1 MTFRAAISML
11 GTVLLFA
18 ITAGFSHAV
27 PIFTLTS
34 TIAGPPESVQVTVVD
49 SSGLKSIVVG
59 TSSNA
64 STSVPAFVVGTT
76 NPVVITSTKIDQTQA
91 FNVGLTATNSAGGTA
106 SFLLSDLDNA
116 PMITLTSEL
125 TGPPLQFLISV
136 LDNDFAGMA
145 SISVLTA
152 SNLTVSVP
160 PFTLGTMNPVTVV
173 ATRIDPSSA
182 FAVDLRATDLNG
194 LVTTRSFDFD
204 ANGRLISAVPEPA
217 SLALLAAGLAGLGFS
232 RRRKSN

>member
-1 MTFRAAISML
+1 MTSRAAIPML
-11 GTVLLFA
+11 GTLLLFA
-18 ITAGFSHAV
+18 IGFAHATPV
-27 PIFTLTS
+27 FTLTS

-116 PMITLTSEL
+116 PMITLDSESM
-125 TGPPLQFLISV
+125 GPPLRVFISV
-136 LDNDFAGMA
+136 LDNDFAGLA
-145 SISVLTA
+145 SILVTTA
-152 SNLTVSVP
+152 ANLAVSVP
-160 PFTLGTMNPVTVV
+160 AFTVGTMNQVIIA
-173 ATRIDPSSA
+173 ATRIDPASP
-182 FAVDLRATDLNG
+182 FTVGLRATDLNG
-194 LVTTRSFDFD
+194 LFTTTSFAFD
-204 ANGRLISAVPEPA
+204 ANGVLISPAAVPEPA
-217 SLALLAAGLAGLGFS
+217 TLALLSLGLAGLSFS